1 MIHAYVINLARSS
14 ERRAHV
20 TAELEKTSIEYEI
33 VEGVDGRDLNCADP
47 QTIDPSVT
55 GSSWFRPGVAG
66 CALSHLRV
74 HQKIL
79 ADGRDHALVLEDDI
93 TVPGDLGKLA
103 DEVAEHLTRAE
114 VALLNCD
121 GRETL
126 KMSRDG
132 AVDVSSAR
140 KLALPID
147 VSRPESGAAY
157 VITREACKRM
167 TENVLPVRSKAD
179 DWGRFYREGMLD
191 RVRCVVPV
199 PVAKDPAFASTMD
212 YYSCRSFKARTL
224 ALIERSRLRL
234 LERAV
239 VYRRQR
245 IWRRFNR
252 VEIVDEPF
260 IFRPSRFDLIPTRR
274 PPPPVRGTG
283 LRNRSCCRRP
293 GRKGRRAR
301 PTD

>member
-1 MIHAYVINLARSS
+1 MHAYVINLLRSS
-14 ERRAHV
+14 ERRAYV
-20 TAELEKTSIEYEI
+20 TAELEKTRIDYEI
-33 VEGVDGRDLNCADP
+33 VEGVDGRDLDCADP

-103 DEVAEHLTRAE
+103 DEVAGHLTRAE
-114 VALLNCD
+114 VALLNYD

-132 AVDVSSAR
+132 AVCVSSAR
-140 KLALPID
+140 KLVLPID
-147 VSRPESGAAY
+147 ISQPESGAAY

-167 TENVLPVRSKAD
+167 TENVLPIRSKAD

-199 PVAKDPAFASTMD
+199 PVTKDPAFPSTMD
-212 YYSCRSFKARTL
+212 YHSHRSFKARML
-224 ALIERSRLRL
+224 ALIERYHLRL
-234 LERAV
+234 LDRAV

-260 IFRPSRFDLIPTRR
+260 IFKPSRFDLIRTPAAACASC
-274 PPPPVRGTG
+274 GTG
-283 LRNRSCCRRP
+283 L
-293 GRKGRRAR
+293 
-301 PTD
+301 

>member
-1 MIHAYVINLARSS
+1 MYAYVINLARSS

-20 TAELEKTSIEYEI
+20 IAELEKTSIEYEL

-74 HQKIL
+74 HQKVL

-93 TVPGDLGKLA
+93 TVPADLGKLA
-103 DEVAEHLTRAE
+103 DEVAGHLKRAE
-114 VALLNCD
+114 VALLNYD
-121 GRETL
+121 SPETL

-132 AVDVSSAR
+132 AVDVSATR
-140 KLALPID
+140 ELVLPID
-147 VSRPESGAAY
+147 IGQPESGAAY
-157 VITREACKRM
+157 VITREACQRM
-167 TENVLPVRSKAD
+167 TENALPIRSKAD
-179 DWGRFYREGMLD
+179 DWGRFYRDGLLD

-199 PVAKDPAFASTMD
+199 PVAKDPAFNSTMD
-212 YYSCRSFKARTL
+212 YHSRGSLKAQTL
-224 ALIERSRLRL
+224 ALIERYRLQL

-260 IFRPSRFDLIPTRR
+260 VFKPSRVDLIPT
-274 PPPPVRGTG
+274 PPTAP
-283 LRNRSCCRRP
+283 
-293 GRKGRRAR
+293 AR
-301 PTD
+301 PRHQPQEPKLLPPSWS